1 MRHVWLAALVC
12 GAVGLAA
19 APRTTQDD
27 REDREEARLVARR
40 AVGENCQICHG
51 EEMIASQRLTA
62 TQWKAEV
69 EKMVGWGSPLPKE
82 LQQPVIDYLAAEYA
96 DTAPAFKPE
105 RTTFAQALDTVR
117 PQPETGSRLAG
128 TAERGAPLYIRNCA
142 NCHGQ
147 DGQGAELGPNLVEKP
162 VLARPKDFDRVVR
175 QGDGRMP
182 GFASTL
188 DESAEADILAW
199 LRAARYRPVV
209 VK

>member
-1 MRHVWLAALVC
+1 MRHAWLAALVF
-12 GAVGLAA
+12 GALGLAA

-40 AVGENCQICHG
+40 AVVENCQICHS
-51 EEMIASQRLTA
+51 EEMIASQRLTVN
-62 TQWKAEV
+62 QWKAEV
-69 EKMVGWGSPLPKE
+69 EKMVGWGSPLPQE
-82 LQQPVIDYLAAEYA
+82 LQQTVTDYLAAEYP
-96 DTAPAFKPE
+96 DTAPPFKPV
-105 RTTFAQALDTVR
+105 RTTLAQALDTVR
-117 PQPETGSRLAG
+117 PQPETGSQLAG
-128 TAERGAPLYIRNCA
+128 TAERGAPLYVRNCA

-162 VLARPKDFDRVVR
+162 VLARPNDFDRVVR

-188 DESAEADILAW
+188 DERAKADILAW

-209 VK
+209 LK